1 MATIARR
8 DVIRLTNE
16 RIRSCADPRLEDYA
30 LWQFFCECGCFRLVP
45 MTLHDYDAGGGVWAE
60 GHRPLEPE

>member
-30 LWQFFCECGCFRLVP
+30 L
-45 MTLHDYDAGGGVWAE
+45 
-60 GHRPLEPE
+60 